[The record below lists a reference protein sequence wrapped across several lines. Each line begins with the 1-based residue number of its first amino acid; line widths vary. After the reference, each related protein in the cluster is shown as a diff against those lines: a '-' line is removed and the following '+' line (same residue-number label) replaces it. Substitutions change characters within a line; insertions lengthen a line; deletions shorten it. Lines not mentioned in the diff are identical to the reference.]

1 MPRSFMTD
9 QIGFIRPETAI
20 GAIVAGSQ
28 NCQFARTGL
37 QYRFAGAGS
46 SPNQAVPHQIEQ
58 LPQSSYPC
66 ATAFEIMQWMPLE
79 PFTVCVTRRSAARL
93 QSV

>member
-1 MPRSFMTD
+1 MVNLRDPLPARF
-9 QIGFIRPETAI
+9 RR
-20 GAIVAGSQ
+20 AG
-28 NCQFARTGL
+28 L
-37 QYRFAGAGS
+37 

-58 LPQSSYPC
+58 LLQSSYPC
-66 ATAFEIMQWMPLE
+66 TTAFEIMQWMPLE